1 MFATSI
7 QIQFKELIWNLKGIL
22 GLIPNDHAMSPTKAL
37 YQKHLN
43 LEN

>member
-7 QIQFKELIWNLKGIL
+7 QIQFKELIRNLKGIL
-22 GLIPNDHAMSPTKAL
+22 SLIPNGLAMSPTKAL

-43 LEN
+43 IEN